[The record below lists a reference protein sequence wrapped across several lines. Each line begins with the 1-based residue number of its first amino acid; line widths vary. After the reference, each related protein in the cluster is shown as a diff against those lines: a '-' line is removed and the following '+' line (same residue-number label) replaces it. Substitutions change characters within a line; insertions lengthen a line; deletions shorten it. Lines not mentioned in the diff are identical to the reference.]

1 MDNIFNSDI
10 RDPEP
15 PIIYP
20 WKVINMNPDFGGQ
33 WLVGGDLDG
42 DGEIEFVAAR
52 NHDQIVTAL
61 SAYKLDG
68 TLMWTWGKAGA
79 GGTILTYDIPVQI
92 HDINGDGKNEVLLSE
107 EGDLVILDGYS
118 GKEIVRY
125 PLPEGLNVADCI
137 TFADISGHGRYSDI
151 IIKTRYTKLW
161 AYTNDWKELWNWT
174 PSEYYTCHHPTPVDI
189 DRDGKDEILA
199 GYTMLDHDGSEMWTF
214 KSNKVDLSK
223 GHLDC
228 CRVAEIGAKP
238 KDFRFVVTCCGA
250 GLIAM
255 LDGLG
260 NVVWEIE
267 GHHFESPDVAS
278 ISPNHKGK
286 QIYVDIDHHT
296 YGDFMG
302 WLINFNGELIGKFMM
317 NYSRH
322 HRLVDWNGDGLYE
335 IVLANALAICDGTGK
350 RVASFDLNGKAED
363 VRADKKA
370 GDPGPL
376 VSILDATGSGAGDV
390 ILHTDDMIFVYK
402 NPSKQKAFIPDS
414 VNFTLY

>member
-1 MDNIFNSDI
+1 MDNIFITDI

-42 DGEIEFVAAR
+42 DGEIEFVATR

-61 SAYKLDG
+61 GAYKLDG
-68 TLMWTWGKAGA
+68 TLMWTWGEAGA
-79 GGTILTYDIPVQI
+79 GDTILVYDVPVQI
-92 HDINGDGKNEVLLSE
+92 FDIDGDGNNEVLLSE
-107 EGDLVILDGYS
+107 EGYLVILDGRS
-118 GKEIVRY
+118 GKEIVQY

-137 TFADISGHGRYSDI
+137 TFANKSDI

-161 AYTNDWKELWNWT
+161 TYTNDWKELWNWT
-174 PSEYYTCHHPTPVDI
+174 PDKYYTCHHPTPVDI
-189 DRDGKDEILA
+189 DGDGKDEILA
-199 GYTMLDHDGSEMWTF
+199 GYTMLDHDGKEIWTF

-228 CRVAEIGAKP
+228 CRVAEIGDKQE
-238 KDFRFVVTCCGA
+238 DFRFVITCCAA

-255 LDGLG
+255 IDGSG
-260 NVVWEIE
+260 NVIWEIE
-267 GHHFESPDVAS
+267 GHHFESPDVAP
-278 ISPNHKGK
+278 ISPNHKSK

-302 WLINFNGELIGKFMM
+302 WLIDFNGELLGKFMM

-322 HRLVDWNGDGLYE
+322 HRLVDWNGDGFYE
-335 IVLANALAICDGTGK
+335 IVLANALTICDGIGK
-350 RVASFDLNGKAED
+350 RVASFDLDGKGED
-363 VRADKKA
+363 VRTEQKA

-376 VSILDATGSGAGDV
+376 VSVLDVSGNGAGDV
-390 ILHTDDMIFVYK
+390 VLHTDDRIFVYK
-402 NPSKQKAFIPDS
+402 NPSEPKQKVIFSDS
-414 VNFTLY
+414 KNFTLY